1 MIAVAREKRVE
12 GKRRARALLLAAMAC
27 ALPALAQAGGA
38 NAAGEALAARI
49 NALDARFFDA
59 FNACDVD
66 RHIAMLDPELE
77 FFHDKGGFTK
87 GRHNME
93 KMSRERCALAGT
105 RLRREVVEGSLEVH
119 PVPGYGAIQQGAHR
133 FYLAEDGGEERL
145 IEIARFVHVWEQG
158 DAGWKIVRAL
168 SYDHKVP

>member
-1 MIAVAREKRVE
+1 MERKRL
-12 GKRRARALLLAAMAC
+12 AHSLLLAAMAC
-27 ALPALAQAGGA
+27 ALPAVVQAGGG
-38 NAAGEALAARI
+38 NAVDERLVARI
-49 NALDARFFDA
+49 NALDARFFEA

-66 RHIAMLDPELE
+66 RHIAMLDPDLE
-77 FFHDKGGFTK
+77 FFHDRGGLTK
-87 GRHNME
+87 GRHKME
-93 KMSRERCALAGT
+93 KMSRERCASAGP

-133 FYLAEDGGEERL
+133 FYLGADGGEERL

-168 SYDHKVP
+168 SYDHKAP